1 MVTNDAAGSGSREER
16 TRAMWSAIWLPP
28 VGDEARLRAEDTKKS
43 INAGEAEGPAH
54 TTIRP

>member
-1 MVTNDAAGSGSREER
+1 
-16 TRAMWSAIWLPP
+16 MWSAIWLPP